1 MRSAA
6 EHAQCYCVSPSR
18 VARPLA
24 IDVLEDEMVN
34 PTDGTRVASHGM
46 FYMEGA
52 GGCEPELDAPSSL
65 AETHQPSC
73 FGQEEERGSSWEG
86 AGATGRIINDAR
98 PTL

>member
-1 MRSAA
+1 VAPPARGVGDSHDTFLIP
-6 EHAQCYCVSPSR
+6 ERECEAQ
-18 VARPLA
+18 
-24 IDVLEDEMVN
+24 LEDEMVN
-34 PTDGTRVASHGM
+34 PTDGTKVAPHGM

-52 GGCEPELDAPSSL
+52 GGCHPELDAPSSL

-73 FGQEEERGSSWEG
+73 FGQEEEKGLSWEG

>member
-1 MRSAA
+1 MSDL
-6 EHAQCYCVSPSR
+6 E
-18 VARPLA
+18 
-24 IDVLEDEMVN
+24 VLEDELVN
-34 PTDGTRVASHGM
+34 PTDGTKVAPHGM

-52 GGCEPELDAPSSL
+52 GGCPSELDAPSLL

>member
-1 MRSAA
+1 MLLCLAA
-6 EHAQCYCVSPSR
+6 KC

-34 PTDGTRVASHGM
+34 PTNGTKVTPHGM

-52 GGCEPELDAPSSL
+52 GGCHPELDAPSSL

-73 FGQEEERGSSWEG
+73 FGQEEEMG
-86 AGATGRIINDAR
+86 ADWKGVGATRQTINEAH